1 MNEPLVYLAYCMLK
15 VEEELA
21 KLETI
26 GNFDHERQSGEVLS
40 NGYESI
46 DNMGYVSI
54 QWDHNAKYTNLNYKN
69 AETTNDETPNKEVLA
84 TPVSRLI
91 WLFLYFLM
99 IVAL

>member
-54 QWDHNAKYTNLNYKN
+54 Q
-69 AETTNDETPNKEVLA
+69 
-84 TPVSRLI
+84 
-91 WLFLYFLM
+91 
-99 IVAL
+99 

>member
-1 MNEPLVYLAYCMLK
+1 M
-15 VEEELA
+15 
-21 KLETI
+21 ETI
-26 GNFDHERQSGEVLS
+26 GNFDNERQSGKVLS

-54 QWDHNAKYTNLNYKN
+54 QCDHNAKYTNLNYKN
-69 AETTNDETPNKEVLA
+69 AETTNDETPNKEILA

>member
-1 MNEPLVYLAYCMLK
+1 M
-15 VEEELA
+15 
-21 KLETI
+21 ETI
-26 GNFDHERQSGEVLS
+26 GNFDNERQSGEVLS

-54 QWDHNAKYTNLNYKN
+54 QCDHNDKYINLNYKN
-69 AETTNDETPNKEVLA
+69 AETTNDETPNKEIPA

>member
-1 MNEPLVYLAYCMLK
+1 MNEPLAYLAYCMLK

-69 AETTNDETPNKEVLA
+69 AETTNDETPNKEILA